1 MGKIKHNEFVNKK
14 RKKTLDYI
22 DHLLAVAFTFTS
34 CLSIYSFASTVDVSV
49 EITSSAVVLKSN
61 NKITIHKK

>member
-34 CLSIYSFASTVDVSV
+34 CLSVYSFASIDDISV